1 MKFSNFLF
9 PESRAKENDF
19 TIIDDALKEARLCD
33 ELGYDAVWLA
43 EHHFDG
49 GCAYVE
55 PCTFAAAI
63 AAQTSQIKIGFAVA
77 QMAIHHPVRLAEEV
91 ALIDN
96 ISQGRMLLGVGR
108 GTAFN
113 FYEYRGFGID
123 PAEAQERFLESE
135 EILFK
140 IWTSNNYKHEGKY
153 WNFSLP
159 ELRPDVYQKP
169 YPPIIRA
176 CSSID
181 STLEM
186 ARAGRPFMMN
196 IQDDETT
203 IDRFSQFRNVMAE
216 SGYDEERIEQT
227 VANSWVWRNIFVA
240 ETDVEAERIGAA
252 AFTSMREYLNGN
264 RHKLNTAEEMA
275 RVTAGPAAARN
286 DLDRGMIYG
295 SPATVAEKLKPLQKA
310 NIGGV
315 IIHFRLGPMTWEDV
329 ENSLTLFAQKVVPE
343 FKNGSGN

>member
-9 PESRAKENDF
+9 PESRSKSSDF
-19 TIIDDALKEARLCD
+19 RIIDEALKEARLSD

-96 ISQGRMLLGVGR
+96 ISKGRMLLGIGR

-113 FYEYRGFGID
+113 FYEYRGYGID
-123 PAEAQERFLESE
+123 PSEVQERFLESE
-135 EILFK
+135 KILLK
-140 IWTSNNYKHEGKY
+140 IWTTDNYKHEGKY

-176 CSSID
+176 CSGID

-196 IQDDETT
+196 IQDDDTT
-203 IDRFSQFRNVMAE
+203 VDRFSQFRSVMAE
-216 SGYDEERIEQT
+216 SGYDEERIERT
-227 VANSWVWRNIFVA
+227 VENSWVWRNIFVA
-240 ETDVEAERIGAA
+240 ETDAEAEKIGPA
-252 AFTSMREYLNGN
+252 AFTAMRAQLN
-264 RHKLNTAEEMA
+264 NTRQKFNTSEEMT

-295 SPATVAEKLKPLQKA
+295 SPATVCEKLEALQEA

-315 IIHFRLGPMTWEDV
+315 IIHFRLGPMSWEDL
-329 ENSLTLFAQKVVPE
+329 ESSLTLFAQKVAPE